1 MPGPTDRPE
10 LVLVRVALADG
21 RAQALEDAMLAETA
35 ERYRSERPGPVDGA
49 VFDPPDGLFALA
61 VADGTPVGCGG
72 FRRLGPDQAELKRM
86 YVVPSHRGKA
96 VARRLLRFL
105 EEQAL
110 AAGYHDMWLETGT
123 EQPEA
128 VSLYVS
134 SGYRPAAPYGE
145 FKDDPRCRSF
155 TKPLCHQTTSESGG
169 H

>member
-1 MPGPTDRPE
+1 MMSGPADRHD
-10 LVLVRVALADG
+10 LVLVRVALADR

-49 VFDPPDGLFALA
+49 VFDPPDGLFALV
-61 VADGTPVGCGG
+61 VADGRPIGCGG

-86 YVVPSHRGKA
+86 YVAPSHRGKA
-96 VARRLLRFL
+96 AGRLLLGFL

-110 AAGYHDMWLETGT
+110 GVGYKDMWLETGT

-128 VSLYVS
+128 ISLYVS
-134 SGYRPAAPYGE
+134 SGYLPVAPYGE

-155 TKPLCHQTTSESGG
+155 TKALSHQLASGS
-169 H
+169 

>member
-1 MPGPTDRPE
+1 MSGPADRYD
-10 LVLVRVALADG
+10 LVLVRVALADR

-35 ERYRSERPGPVDGA
+35 ERYRSDRPGPVDGA
-49 VFDPPDGLFALA
+49 DFDPPDGLFVLA
-61 VADGTPVGCGG
+61 VADGSPVGCGG
-72 FRRLGPDQAELKRM
+72 FRRLAPDQAELKRM

-96 VARRLLRFL
+96 VGRRLLRFL

-110 AAGYHDMWLETGT
+110 TAGYSAMWLETGT

-134 SGYRPAAPYGE
+134 SGYRPIDPYGE
-145 FKDDPRCRSF
+145 FKDDRRSLGF
-155 TKPLCHQTTSESGG
+155 SKTLCHQAAPEPRG